1 MFLKRL
7 SIFTLLLAAPYGA
20 LAEGA
25 CPPGQYPIGG
35 QGVQGCA
42 PIPGAGGAAPTA
54 STPRPTGKWETRWGA
69 LAEDSSANSR
79 GVPLSTG
86 VSESRRS
93 KREAEKVAIEQCRLG
108 GGKACRVT
116 ATYHNQCIAV
126 ADPKPLSQGGTG
138 GKSSIYSAGTV
149 DQARG
154 LALKGCSVAENSGC
168 SITYSAC
175 SMSEFKA
182 F

>member
-1 MFLKRL
+1 MDPQSSRSCSK
-7 SIFTLLLAAPYGA
+7 AAPA
-20 LAEGA
+20 QKARTQHQWTDSERL
-25 CPPGQYPIGG
+25 PR
-35 QGVQGCA
+35 
-42 PIPGAGGAAPTA
+42 
-54 STPRPTGKWETRWGA
+54 SRPTGKWETRWGA

-93 KREAEKVAIEQCRLG
+93 KREAEKVAMEQCRLG